1 MSVYMTHLFT
11 SVCYSVILLSL
22 IPFCDRGSQL
32 VQPNQIQ
39 KGNSPGKPCEYGY
52 LFMPLK

>member
-11 SVCYSVILLSL
+11 PVYYSVTLLSL
-22 IPFCDRGSQL
+22 IPFCDGGSQL
-32 VQPNQIQ
+32 VQPNQIH

-52 LFMPLK
+52 LSMPLK